1 MMIRGLRKSTS
12 SHLGAEVTKLP
23 RKALFGRFAAD
34 ADATPGFRKHDH
46 HRCTLFPAYWSGCR
60 DGGEGRDTG
69 TSSSDVRAIVH
80 AGWLIN
86 RVFPRRC
93 DCAASRCR
101 LGGNATTPA
110 LPLSQAVPGGNVSTI
125 RFGYNFTTITCCI
138 YLRVS
143 LVLHLTL
150 T

>member
-23 RKALFGRFAAD
+23 QKALFGRFAAD
-34 ADATPGFRKHDH
+34 ADAAPGFRKHDH
-46 HRCTLFPAYWSGCR
+46 HRCTLFPAYGSGCR

-69 TSSSDVRAIVH
+69 TSGSDVRAIVH
-80 AGWLIN
+80 AGWLIK

-93 DCAASRCR
+93 DCAARRCR
-101 LGGNATTPA
+101 L
-110 LPLSQAVPGGNVSTI
+110 GGNVSTI
-125 RFGYNFTTITCCI
+125 RFGYNFTTMTCCI